1 MKTNLYRIEQN
12 YLIQQADVI
21 TLKLMLL
28 KRIPHMGD
36 TESLNVSPKG
46 QKRTETDRNG
56 QKLTKTD
63 INGQKRQKQTVKT
76 ETDRN

>member
-1 MKTNLYRIEQN
+1 
-12 YLIQQADVI
+12 
-21 TLKLMLL
+21 
-28 KRIPHMGD
+28 MGD